1 MTTDAICVDRHAC
14 LHHACTLALV
24 PAAQSAHTYLNVH
37 KEPSM
42 AEQPPVV
49 IEPDAAP
56 TAAIIMLHGL
66 GASGHDFESLPAV
79 LSLPASLGVR
89 FIAPHAPTLPVTV
102 NNGMEMPA
110 WYDITSMALNREID
124 EVQLRD
130 SARYVQRLIDEQIA
144 SGIDSRRIL
153 VAGFSQGG
161 AVAYEAA
168 LTYPEPLAGVLA
180 LSTYFA
186 TADTIEPSP
195 VNRSLTIE
203 IHHGSEDPVVD
214 ERLGQRAAE
223 RLEAMGY
230 AVNYRSF
237 PMAHT
242 LSQAQLPAIR
252 EWLIE
257 RLSKDEAP
265 NG

>member
-1 MTTDAICVDRHAC
+1 
-14 LHHACTLALV
+14 
-24 PAAQSAHTYLNVH
+24 
-37 KEPSM
+37 M

-49 IEPDAAP
+49 IEPDTTP

-66 GASGHDFESLPAV
+66 GASGHDFDGLPAA

-110 WYDITSMALNREID
+110 WYDITSMALSREID
-124 EVQLRD
+124 EGQLRD

-144 SGIDSRRIL
+144 GGIDSRRIL

-186 TADTIEPSP
+186 TADSIEPNP
-195 VNRSLTIE
+195 ANRSLAFE
-203 IHHGSEDPVVD
+203 IHHGSQDPIVD
-214 ERLGQRAAE
+214 ERLGQRAAA
-223 RLEAMGY
+223 RLEAMGH
-230 AVNYRSF
+230 AVNYRRF

-242 LSQAQLPAIR
+242 ISQPQLPPMR
-252 EWLIE
+252 EWLIT
-257 RLSKDEAP
+257 RLSAHPAP
-265 NG
+265 ER